1 MATLSDYYKDLLKW
15 EGTPHRQLTDPWPEQ
30 LIQAIEADL
39 RSAVA
44 ASEIKGARCP
54 VRLGSSNQS
63 IGNQVEDYIISKL
76 TPNTSAFSL
85 SSCAGAGYPDR
96 MLIEKNS
103 KLKIPFEFKA
113 TSEWNASDSNRRV
126 LTSSSEK
133 IRRHFSAPIYHLICT
148 VIYELQDGVALIS
161 AVRLDFLE
169 PSTVVNVRLEASV
182 SHKLLAD
189 SPHKHVVI

>member
-1 MATLSDYYKDLLKW
+1 MATLSDYYRDLLNW
-15 EGTPHRQLTDPWPEQ
+15 EGTPHQQLIDSWPEK
-30 LIQAIEADL
+30 LIQAIETDL

-44 ASEIKGARCP
+44 ASGVKGARCL
-54 VRLGSSNQS
+54 VRPGSPNQS

-85 SSCAGAGYPDR
+85 CSCAGAGYPDR
-96 MLIEKNS
+96 MLIEKSS

-113 TSEWNASDSNRRV
+113 TSEWNPSDSNRRV

-133 IRRHFSAPIYHLICT
+133 IRRHFSTPIHHLICT
-148 VIYELQDGVALIS
+148 VIYELQDGAVLIS

-189 SPHKHVVI
+189 SPHKHIVI